1 MKYLRPVTEKE
12 MSWLIKLEET
22 ASFGLALYLFS
33 FLRTGTWVFWMFLL
47 SPDLSMLGYLINPK
61 IGAVLYNFF
70 HHKALG
76 ILCYVGGTIAG
87 HEILQV
93 SGLILFAHASMDRIF
108 GYGLK
113 YTDSFSHTHLGYI
126 GKNKNNE

>member
-1 MKYLRPVTEKE
+1 
-12 MSWLIKLEET
+12 
-22 ASFGLALYLFS
+22 
-33 FLRTGTWVFWMFLL
+33 
-47 SPDLSMLGYLINPK
+47 